1 MYPLIIVKFL
11 CSIVLVEAITEILT
25 KSELFEPVRKFFF
38 DRKKNKLF
46 NKLHDLI
53 DCGYCTS
60 VWIGFFTA
68 LLIFSDVNFI
78 NKYIDWFIIGL
89 ILHRLANFLH
99 SIFDWI
105 NKDKYKDM
113 SL

>member
-1 MYPLIIVKFL
+1 MDLLIIVKFL
-11 CSIVLVEAITEILT
+11 FSIVFVEAVTEILT

-38 DRKKNKLF
+38 DRKKNNKLS

-68 LLIFSDVNFI
+68 LLMFPDVNFI
-78 NKYIDWFIIGL
+78 NKYIDWFILGL

-99 SIFDWI
+99 SIFDYI
-105 NKDKYKDM
+105 NRHKDI